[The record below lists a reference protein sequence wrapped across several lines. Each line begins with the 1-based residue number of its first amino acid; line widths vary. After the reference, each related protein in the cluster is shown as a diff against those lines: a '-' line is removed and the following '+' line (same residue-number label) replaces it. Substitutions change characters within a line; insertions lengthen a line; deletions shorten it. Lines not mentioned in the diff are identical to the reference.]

1 VELLGEDVAPAG
13 DHLGHVELGAFF
25 QGPDGLLLLVAA
37 VMDGEVLAGGLEGRG
52 RVEDHAG
59 AGAAGGGRGRG
70 LDAVALLD
78 GVHRAE
84 LDPGVDHHVAAAEDV
99 VVHAADLDAVEERAG
114 ALGHAQ
120 RVDVLAVGLVEEVEG
135 GALHQVRFGLLGGVV
150 DGGAGPVEGE
160 GVAAAGAPDGLVLGA
175 GDGQLGGEF
184 GLGALDE
191 LDRVAAGELHLL
203 AHGVDV
209 LDGVDRDGVEGD
221 PALQAQRG
229 LPGGE
234 AGPGSTLHR
243 ILGDRER
250 EGDLGA
256 DELGD
261 GLAVLRH
268 VEELEPPRQQRRAL
282 EGAGGEGVLRA
293 CFGHQARARAP
304 EDVGPG
310 ERRCERQGK
319 DNSEVSHDP
328 PSVACPGAFA
338 QSAPGRESSRGVLR

>member
-25 QGPDGLLLLVAA
+25 QGPDGLVLLVAA
-37 VMDGEVLAGGLEGRG
+37 RMDGEVLAGGLEGRR

-59 AGAAGGGRGRG
+59 ASAAGGGRGRG

-78 GVHRAE
+78 GVHGAE
-84 LDPGVDHHVAAAEDV
+84 LDPGVDHHIAAAEDV
-99 VVHAADLDAVEERAG
+99 VVHAADLDAVEEGAG
-114 ALGHAQ
+114 ALGHAE

-135 GALHQVRFGLLGGVV
+135 GALHQVRLGLLGGVV
-150 DGGAGPVEGE
+150 DGGTGPVEGE
-160 GVAAAGAPDGLVLGA
+160 GIAAAGAADGLVVGA
-175 GDGQLGGEF
+175 SDGQLGGEL

-221 PALQAQRG
+221 PALQAERG
-229 LPGGE
+229 LADGG
-234 AGPGSTLHR
+234 AGLGATLR
-243 ILGDRER
+243 RVLRDRHR

-261 GLAVLRH
+261 GRAVLRH
-268 VEELEPPRQQRRAL
+268 VEELEPPGQHRGAL
-282 EGAGGEGVLRA
+282 EGAGGEGILRA

-304 EDVGPG
+304 EDLGPG
-310 ERRCERQGK
+310 EHRREGQGK
-319 DNSEVSHDP
+319 DNSAVSHGP
-328 PSVACPGAFA
+328 GSVARPGAFA
-338 QSAPGRESSRGVLR
+338 QSAPGRESSGGVLR